1 MKLSTNAAALPFSAG
16 PQGETACTGKQDLF
30 FPKASQGSDAPS
42 RAERR
47 ALEICAG
54 CPAREWCLERDLVES
69 STTDR
74 IIGVR
79 GGLREADRR
88 ALHRERYGK
97 RPAKRAG
104 VTW

>member
-1 MKLSTNAAALPFSAG
+1 MKLSTNAARLEWSAG
-16 PQGETACTGKQDLF
+16 PQAETACTGRSELF
-30 FPKASQGSDAPS
+30 FPKASQGCDAPS

-74 IIGVR
+74 IVGVR

-88 ALHRERYGK
+88 ALHVQRYGT
-97 RPAKRAG
+97 RAAKRSG
-104 VTW
+104 VRW